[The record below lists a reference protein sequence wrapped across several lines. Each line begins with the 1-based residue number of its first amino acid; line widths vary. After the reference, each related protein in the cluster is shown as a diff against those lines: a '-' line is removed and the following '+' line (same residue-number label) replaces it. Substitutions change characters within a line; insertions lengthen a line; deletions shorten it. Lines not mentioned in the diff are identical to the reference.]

1 MPRRVFYTSDMKSAG
16 IKEQILSVLSE
27 RAGEYVSGAELAAAA
42 KVTRNAVWKAVNA
55 LVSGGADICRSHR
68 GYMLRTAE
76 VSEYGIKK
84 RLPEE
89 YSDAYIEVLDSV
101 ASTNTYMKGL
111 AERAP
116 DFSMTAAKEQTSGR
130 GRYDRNFYS
139 PRGSGVYFSVL
150 LKDVD
155 FERGGSLTALAA
167 VAAAEAIEDVFG
179 VEAGIKWVNDIY
191 VRSKKCAGILTEAVT
206 DMELRRICYA
216 VIGIGV
222 NVYEPEGG
230 YPGGLKDVAGAAGG
244 PDAPPDALNAVVAAI
259 YTKIRRYYTQFDR
272 GALNLKYRARSI
284 LDGKNVTVLKADGS
298 EYPARVKGIDENF
311 ALAVIKDDGK
321 EERLAS
327 GEVSLRLGKD

>member
-1 MPRRVFYTSDMKSAG
+1 
-16 IKEQILSVLSE
+16 
-27 RAGEYVSGAELAAAA
+27 
-42 KVTRNAVWKAVNA
+42 
-55 LVSGGADICRSHR
+55 
-68 GYMLRTAE
+68 
-76 VSEYGIKK
+76 
-84 RLPEE
+84 
-89 YSDAYIEVLDSV
+89 
-101 ASTNTYMKGL
+101 
-111 AERAP
+111 
-116 DFSMTAAKEQTSGR
+116 
-130 GRYDRNFYS
+130 
-139 PRGSGVYFSVL
+139 
-150 LKDVD
+150 
-155 FERGGSLTALAA
+155 
-167 VAAAEAIEDVFG
+167 
-179 VEAGIKWVNDIY
+179 
-191 VRSKKCAGILTEAVT
+191 
-206 DMELRRICYA
+206 MELRRICYA

-284 LDGKNVTVLKADGS
+284 LDGKKITVMKADGS

>member
-1 MPRRVFYTSDMKSAG
+1 MS
-16 IKEQILSVLSE
+16 ILSE
-27 RAGEYVSGAELAAAA
+27 RAGVYVSGAELAAAA

-55 LVSGGADICRSHR
+55 LVSGGADISRSHR

-130 GRYDRNFYS
+130 GRYDRLFYS

-155 FERGGSLTALAA
+155 FERGGCLTALAA
-167 VAAAEAIEDVFG
+167 VAAAEDRGRIRCRSGYQMGQRHICALE
-179 VEAGIKWVNDIY
+179 K
-191 VRSKKCAGILTEAVT
+191 VRGHTYRGGHGYGTQK
-206 DMELRRICYA
+206 DMLRRDR
-216 VIGIGV
+216 
-222 NVYEPEGG
+222 N
-230 YPGGLKDVAGAAGG
+230 
-244 PDAPPDALNAVVAAI
+244 
-259 YTKIRRYYTQFDR
+259 RR
-272 GALNLKYRARSI
+272 
-284 LDGKNVTVLKADGS
+284 
-298 EYPARVKGIDENF
+298 ERV
-311 ALAVIKDDGK
+311 
-321 EERLAS
+321 
-327 GEVSLRLGKD
+327 